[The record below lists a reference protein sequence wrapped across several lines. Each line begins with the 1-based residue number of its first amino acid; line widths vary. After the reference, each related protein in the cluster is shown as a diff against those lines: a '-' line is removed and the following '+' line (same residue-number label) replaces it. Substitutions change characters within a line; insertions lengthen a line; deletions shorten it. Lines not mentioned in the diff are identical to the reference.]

1 MQKSMPIKVKPYKHQ
16 REAYD
21 FALRLF
27 GVSEG
32 GEAVPV
38 SKGCFYLMDMG

>member
-1 MQKSMPIKVKPYKHQ
+1 MKDNYVKAKLYEHQKCA
-16 REAYD
+16 RD

-32 GEAVPV
+32 GDSLPI